1 MKKIILIATV
11 VTVFVACKSKSTLDA
26 NKNMVL
32 VDTTGLSLSNGSTD
46 VSKNNADVNTN
57 NNAGIT
63 PARRRTNN
71 GTNAGSSNNGN
82 SNTSNQGTSTV
93 PAKEKGWS
101 DAAKGTAIGAGS
113 GAVLGAI
120 LSKNKAKGA
129 VIGGVIG
136 GAGGCSGGH
145 LFLKSRG
152 GSGNQQ

>member
-1 MKKIILIATV
+1 
-11 VTVFVACKSKSTLDA
+11 
-26 NKNMVL
+26 MVL
-32 VDTTGLSLSNGSTD
+32 NIPGHGALMQRLPLIIPCSSFSVTSLPFLSTNIGCTPGIGNVAHDGL
-46 VSKNNADVNTN
+46 
-57 NNAGIT
+57 AGVT

-136 GAGGCSGGH
+136 GAGGYAIGRSKDRKSGRVARQKRRRAAGY
-145 LFLKSRG
+145 
-152 GSGNQQ
+152 